1 MVTET
6 LHTLVCEFE
15 NAAFEHTQALRTER
29 EPRMSNATSA
39 LHLAREDLMA
49 HLAGLERD
57 AARLDWLERQV
68 DPLHLEQ
75 DWKGGEY
82 TMQKSATLYLFAS
95 EYRAPTIRK
104 AIDAARAATTTEE

>member
-57 AARLDWLERQV
+57 AARLDWLEAQFADHNRDCNV
-68 DPLHLEQ
+68 
-75 DWKGGEY
+75 
-82 TMQKSATLYLFAS
+82 TLIRWQYDRELALDVEGAS
-95 EYRAPTIRK
+95 WSRMNVREAL
-104 AIDAARAATTTEE
+104 DAARGVG